1 MLEIDGRKI
10 GTQYP
15 PYIIAEMSN
24 NHLNDIERVFELIHC
39 AKESG
44 VDALKIQTYTP
55 DSLTIDCDKKDFVIQ
70 NDLWKGNTYYNLYK
84 EISMPLSWNKLI
96 FDKARKMGVTVF
108 SSPFDESTVDLLED
122 LNTPAYKVA
131 SCEAKD
137 PVLVKKIASTGKP
150 VIISTGVS
158 TFDEIMETIQICKDE
173 GNNNVAVLHCI
184 TSYPASISSMN
195 LNALLKLKKLGV
207 VTGLSDHSL
216 PNLAP
221 ILSVALGASII
232 EKHFTLSR
240 SDGGPDSSFSLEP
253 DELKKLKVDTFDSW
267 KALGS
272 EDILNS
278 NDRKGSNSA
287 RSLYFVKN
295 VLKGE
300 EINTEHIRSIRPGFG
315 LPPKFMH
322 KVVGMFAEKDIER
335 GTAVSWELLNE

>member
-1 MLEIDGRKI
+1 MLEIDGRRI
-10 GTQYP
+10 GAQYP

-24 NHLNDIERVFELIHC
+24 NHLNDMRRVFELIHC

-55 DSLTIDCDKKDFVIQ
+55 DSLTIDCDKEDFVIQ
-70 NDLWKGNTYYNLYK
+70 NDLWKGKTYYNLYK
-84 EISMPLSWNKLI
+84 EISMPLSWNKMI
-96 FDKARKMGVTVF
+96 FEEGRKVGLTVF
-108 SSPFDESTVDLLED
+108 SSPFDESSVDLLED
-122 LNTPAYKVA
+122 LNSPAYKVA

-137 PVLVKKIASTGKP
+137 PVLLKKIASTGKP
-150 VIISTGVS
+150 LIISTGVS
-158 TFDEIMETIQICKDE
+158 SYDEIMETIEICNDA
-173 GNNNVAVLHCI
+173 GNNNIAVLHCV

-207 VTGLSDHSL
+207 IIGLSDHSL

-221 ILSVALGASII
+221 ILSIALGASII

-240 SDGGPDSSFSLEP
+240 DDGGPDSAFSLEP
-253 DELKKLKVDTFDSW
+253 VELKSLKDDTYDSW

-278 NDRKGSNSA
+278 INRKGNESA

-295 VLKGE
+295 VFKGQEITE
-300 EINTEHIRSIRPGFG
+300 EHVRSIRPGLG
-315 LPPKFMH
+315 LSPKLIH
-322 KVVGMFAEKDIER
+322 KVIGMLAVKDIER
-335 GTAVSWELLNE
+335 GTAVSWELLSE